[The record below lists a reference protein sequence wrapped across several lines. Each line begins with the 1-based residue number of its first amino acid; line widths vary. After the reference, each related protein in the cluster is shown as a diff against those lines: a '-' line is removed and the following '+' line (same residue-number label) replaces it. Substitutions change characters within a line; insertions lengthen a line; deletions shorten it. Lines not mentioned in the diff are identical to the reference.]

1 MEEKRGQSVRGRRE
15 GEKTK
20 SLFRVLEGDGQDG
33 GGVRWR
39 GGGQRDSARDSS
51 QLQMIDT
58 LYIPTRWKEIPI
70 SHGPTWLYSK

>member
-20 SLFRVLEGDGQDG
+20 SLFRVLEGDGQDDG
-33 GGVRWR
+33 GGVRW
-39 GGGQRDSARDSS
+39 GGRDSARDSS

-58 LYIPTRWKEIPI
+58 LYIPT
-70 SHGPTWLYSK
+70 

>member
-33 GGVRWR
+33 VGGY
-39 GGGQRDSARDSS
+39 GGGGGGGRDSARDSS

-58 LYIPTRWKEIPI
+58 LYIPT
-70 SHGPTWLYSK
+70 